1 MVCTTEFL
9 GTMSRVA
16 YQRRHRPARR
26 RRFLVARVPPH
37 GGACVSCC
45 CPGPG
50 AEGETRVKTFKFLLK
65 NHKLNL
71 LLGIILLFIQAN
83 CDLMLPTLMSDI
95 VDTGISG
102 GGIDS
107 VVPDTITQER
117 LDQVDLFLTDDEAS
131 LVDAAYTE
139 DGDVLVFSGTDEDR
153 EELEGFMGEAETLIY
168 QIDEGISTDE
178 LTDSLEI
185 SAESTASLD
194 AETQLALSQL
204 MEQIGDTIEMDYITL
219 LMDAGLITTDDL
231 VSAREAMVDELGD
244 NAELIVE
251 SRGIEFVKT
260 AYEEAGVDLDE
271 VQTDYLFEV
280 GGQMLI
286 YALIVSLCAIT
297 EAFNATKTAAAVAR
311 DLRHDVYKRV
321 LSFSPAEMNEF
332 SAASL
337 ITRCTNDIQQIQ
349 QVLVMCM
356 RIVLLSPCM
365 AVVAIGK
372 VLSFGH
378 TGLEWI
384 IIVAILA
391 LCIVIG
397 VLMGLTMPKFRIMQD
412 LVDKNNLIAREI
424 LTGIMP
430 IRAFGRSDYEEKRYD
445 EANRELTDANLF
457 TNRVM
462 SFMMPLMLIIMN
474 LISILIIWFG
484 AQAVDTGTMQVGDLM
499 AYINYSIQVI
509 MSFMIITAIAVM
521 LPRADVASER
531 IQEVLRTDSSIK
543 DPAELPAGGARPEL
557 ATAGEDAARGA
568 QESPWRGQIA
578 FNDVS
583 FTYPDAELPTIEH
596 ISFTVEPGQTFGII
610 GSTGVGKSTLI
621 QLIPR
626 LYDVTEG
633 SITIDGVDVRTVGLE
648 ELRDLIGYVPQKGML
663 FSGTIESNIKYGDPS
678 MPDEQMVEAAETAQA
693 TEFIDA
699 KSEGYQSPI
708 AQGGSNVSGGQK
720 QRLCIA
726 RALAIDPKILIFDD
740 SFSALDYQTDANL
753 REALAARGDRS
764 SVIIVGQRI
773 ATIMHADQI
782 LVLDDG
788 RAVGLG
794 THEELLRT
802 CPEYLE
808 IATSQLSAEEL
819 GLGELGIEMPSAT
832 GAAAAEGGER

>member
-1 MVCTTEFL
+1 MDGPRLMLRGLPSSGSLPFL
-9 GTMSRVA
+9 
-16 YQRRHRPARR
+16 
-26 RRFLVARVPPH
+26 LL
-37 GGACVSCC
+37 
-45 CPGPG
+45 PG
-50 AEGETRVKTFKFLLK
+50 AIPDREGKTRVKTFKFLLK

-71 LLGIILLFIQAN
+71 LLGVCLLFIQAN

-107 VVPDTITQER
+107 VVPDTLTQER
-117 LDQVDLFLTDDEAS
+117 LDQIDLFLTDDESS
-131 LVDAAYTE
+131 LMDACYEE
-139 DGDVLVFSGTDEDR
+139 DGDVLVFTGTDEDR
-153 EELEGFMGEAETLIY
+153 EELEGFVGEAETLIY

-178 LTDSLEI
+178 LSESLDI
-185 SAESTASLD
+185 STESLASLD
-194 AETQLALSQL
+194 AETQAAMAEL
-204 MEQIGDTIEMDYITL
+204 MEQMGDTIEMEDIEL
-219 LMDAGLITTDDL
+219 LMEAGLLTTNDL
-231 VSAREAMVDELGD
+231 VAAREAMIDELGD
-244 NAELIVE
+244 NAELITE

-280 GGQMLI
+280 GGQMLM

-311 DLRHDVYKRV
+311 DLRHDVYERV

-430 IRAFGRSDYEEKRYD
+430 IRAFGRSDYEEERYD
-445 EANRELTDANLF
+445 DANRELTDANLF

-484 AQAVDTGTMQVGDLM
+484 AKAVDGGTMQVGDLM

-531 IQEVLRTDSSIK
+531 IQEVLRTESSIK
-543 DPAELPAGGARPEL
+543 DPAKLTDGGARPDAETGE
-557 ATAGEDAARGA
+557 TAGVEVASTDKASGE
-568 QESPWRGQIA
+568 QSPWRGELA

-583 FTYPDAELPTIEH
+583 FTYPDADAPTIEH
-596 ISFTVEPGQTFGII
+596 ISFDVEPGQTFGII

-633 SITIDGVDVRTVGLE
+633 SVTIDGVDVRTIGLE

-663 FSGTIESNIKYGDPS
+663 FSGTIESNVKYGDPS
-678 MPDEQMVEAAETAQA
+678 MSDEDMREAAETAQA

-699 KSEGYQSPI
+699 KADGFASPI

-726 RALAIDPKILIFDD
+726 RALAIRPKILIFDD

-753 REALAARGDRS
+753 REALARREDKS
-764 SVIIVGQRI
+764 SVIIVAQRI

-788 RAVGLG
+788 RAVGMG

-819 GLGELGIEMPSAT
+819 GLEELGIEVAPAT
-832 GAAAAEGGER
+832 GAAAVEGGER